1 MSARYGVRGSNR
13 NTHRKETKGGPVFKS
28 QAAKVTCVFFCVG
41 GGEDERRP
49 VPQKSI
55 AELSCYSGQVRR
67 LRIAVFT

>member
-1 MSARYGVRGSNR
+1 MSARYGVQGSKI

-49 VPQKSI
+49 VPP
-55 AELSCYSGQVRR
+55 
-67 LRIAVFT
+67 